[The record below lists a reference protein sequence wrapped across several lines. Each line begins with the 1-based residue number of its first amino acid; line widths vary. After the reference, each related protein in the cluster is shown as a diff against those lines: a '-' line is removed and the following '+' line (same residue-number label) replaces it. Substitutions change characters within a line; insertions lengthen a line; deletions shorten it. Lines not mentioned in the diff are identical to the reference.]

1 MEHPLRRWRESNGQ
15 TQVAMAAKIGV
26 TPSYLSMIENGQK
39 MPSLGVAKRI
49 SLATDNGVTLDEI
62 AEVGG

>member
-15 TQVAMAAKIGV
+15 TQVALAAKIGV
-26 TPSYLSMIENGQK
+26 TPSYLSMIETWQK
-39 MPSLGVAKRI
+39 TPSLRVAKRI
-49 SLATDNGVTLDEI
+49 SAATDNSVTLDEF